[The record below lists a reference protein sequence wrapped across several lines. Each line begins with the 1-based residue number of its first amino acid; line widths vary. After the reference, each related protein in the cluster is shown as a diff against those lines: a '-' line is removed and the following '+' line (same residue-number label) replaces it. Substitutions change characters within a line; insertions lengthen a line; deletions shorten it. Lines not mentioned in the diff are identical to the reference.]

1 MHLPHRKPISPRPLS
16 EQERS
21 WIREILE
28 RNPLWAD
35 VDLGDTRAVALCDCG
50 TCRTVYLGSSAPQNP
65 SLVGTKGYIGR
76 IEIMTHDNFMIT
88 ITLDQ
93 HDGMLSELYVN
104 PLDLLDPGD
113 RVLSDQWQ
121 EKTHTVV
128 PM

>member
-1 MHLPHRKPISPRPLS
+1 
-16 EQERS
+16 
-21 WIREILE
+21 
-28 RNPLWAD
+28 
-35 VDLGDTRAVALCDCG
+35 
-50 TCRTVYLGSSAPQNP
+50 
-65 SLVGTKGYIGR
+65 
-76 IEIMTHDNFMIT
+76 MTHDNFMIT

-104 PLDLLDPGD
+104 PLDLLEPGD